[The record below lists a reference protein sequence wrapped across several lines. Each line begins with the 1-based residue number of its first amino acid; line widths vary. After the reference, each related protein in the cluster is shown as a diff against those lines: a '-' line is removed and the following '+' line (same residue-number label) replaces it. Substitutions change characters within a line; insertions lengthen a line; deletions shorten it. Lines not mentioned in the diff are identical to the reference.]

1 MRCFFNAIGLEA
13 DMEIAKLKS
22 KSDDS
27 LVRYMI
33 ANEIVSAAANP
44 AQLPQSVKDVIQYTL
59 YEARRGADDVLDKK
73 RSDRLCEQSTDGN
86 LQDTRVLPPPLQNV
100 GQRKQKTLENL
111 RQRAFSP
118 EAFHAFLDDHI
129 GSENMMVA
137 LHDVQGEEG
146 DNPHAN
152 YTSIDAIAYV
162 NNLGIKLYNPDKHG
176 GLRLAH
182 QYIPQDAKEVAYL
195 YHKGVHFQALV
206 PIDSS
211 SSGAASSRSFSASSS
226 QSSNPHREPP
236 ETDTP
241 PSSSSPTDLSVIH
254 SLVTGI
260 DCSTEECSKDFS
272 EQISQ
277 ALPRLVNLRT
287 LILDGI
293 FSINRESSLPSHF
306 SNILASTPHS
316 IEVLS
321 MNDNL
326 FHESSFSAVI
336 KYLDSQP
343 HPEPRLPSPS
353 SPPTL
358 TKRELTEDQ
367 RRHFGG
373 LLKDISA
380 PISCFQNLRVL
391 RMANVYRNADFFFPI
406 RELLQSLPASL
417 EELDLRGTSFSTGDL
432 IFLANDKEVR
442 AFPNLKIVKLSKA
455 GIEDGKMLARF
466 LKQTQLQEF
475 TFIDSLNEADFFIEF
490 LKELSTRRA
499 EWQESDIT
507 FSLVK
512 LDISNNKEI
521 GKEEDDVIKVSVFQ
535 FGPST
540 FFNQILGFKHLKELD
555 ITRNNIDGDLIKDFV
570 DRILSYNGLP
580 NLQYIG
586 CLEGNEIS
594 TKRRKNKPD
603 HQGICESGH
612 EEGMEDIP
620 STLSSQ
626 EDEIVDKLS
635 RLKNSKEKF
644 AFD

>member
-1 MRCFFNAIGLEA
+1 MNLSGKINKLSLFKILLILLALFFLSLSQAFA
-13 DMEIAKLKS
+13 MEQEE
-22 KSDDS
+22 DDELNS
-27 LVRYMI
+27 
-33 ANEIVSAAANP
+33 
-44 AQLPQSVKDVIQYTL
+44 
-59 YEARRGADDVLDKK
+59 
-73 RSDRLCEQSTDGN
+73 
-86 LQDTRVLPPPLQNV
+86 
-100 GQRKQKTLENL
+100 
-111 RQRAFSP
+111 
-118 EAFHAFLDDHI
+118 
-129 GSENMMVA
+129 GS
-137 LHDVQGEEG
+137 
-146 DNPHAN
+146 
-152 YTSIDAIAYV
+152 
-162 NNLGIKLYNPDKHG
+162 
-176 GLRLAH
+176 
-182 QYIPQDAKEVAYL
+182 
-195 YHKGVHFQALV
+195 
-206 PIDSS
+206 
-211 SSGAASSRSFSASSS
+211 ASSRSFSASSS

-391 RMANVYRNADFFFPI
+391 RMANVYKNCDFFFPI
-406 RELLQSLPASL
+406 AELLASLPAASL
-417 EELDLRGTSFSTGDL
+417 EELDLRGTSFSVEDL
-432 IFLANDKEVR
+432 KFLANDEEVTPFR
-442 AFPNLKIVKLSKA
+442 NLKILKLSKA
-455 GIEDGKMLARF
+455 GIDNGERLARF

-475 TFIDSLNEADFFIEF
+475 TFIDSPNEAGFFIEF

-521 GKEEDDVIKVSVFQ
+521 GNAEDTEIQVSPSPF
-535 FGPST
+535 FTSSST
-540 FFNQILGFKHLKELD
+540 FFDEILKFKHLKELN
-555 ITRNNIDGDLIKDFV
+555 ITDDNIEGDLIKDFV
-570 DRILSYNGLP
+570 DRISSYNGLP